1 MAGYIGNFPTA
12 LPITTSDLTDGLV
25 TTAKIANDAVDASKF
40 DETDNYTFTGT
51 VSGAGAGA
59 YEVVNSSTSSNTS
72 TFEVTGFD
80 NGNNHF
86 LICAYLEPLTVST
99 SNHLMC
105 QFGNDSG
112 YYSVGHSVVQE
123 LYAKSDGADNTFYS
137 SSGANDGSKLQMTQN
152 PFGGSGTAGHHYGI
166 FYIYTANPY
175 QATVH
180 KHLAGHGIFNHAH
193 NYSMRPV
200 YSGTYGNN
208 TQFKKAKIFLNSGNN
223 LKGTV
228 TLYGSLDS

>member
-1 MAGYIGNFPTA
+1 MA
-12 LPITTSDLTDGLV
+12 LS
-25 TTAKIANDAVDASKF
+25 KIQAESMNLADTYA
-40 DETDNYTFTGT
+40 FTGT

-59 YEVVNSSTSSNTS
+59 YEVINSSTSSNTS

-123 LYAKSDGADNTFYS
+123 LYAKSDGTDNTFYS
-137 SSGANDGSKLQMTQN
+137 TSGAHDGSKLQMTQN
-152 PFGGSGTAGHHYGI
+152 PLGGNGTAGHHYGI

-175 QATVH
+175 QPTVL
-180 KHLAGHGIFNHAH
+180 KHLAGHGVYNHASE
-193 NYSMRPV
+193 YSMRPV
-200 YSGTYGNN
+200 YSGTYGSN

>member
-1 MAGYIGNFPTA
+1 MAVTTIPTA
-12 LPITTSDLTDGLV
+12 GIADDAVGNTKLDLT
-25 TTAKIANDAVDASKF
+25 
-40 DETDNYTFTGT
+40 ENYAFTGT
-51 VSGAGAGA
+51 VTGATAGA
-59 YEVVNSSTSSNTS
+59 YEVINSSTSTSTS

-86 LICAYLEPLTVST
+86 LIAAYLQPLTANG

-112 YYSVGHSVVQE
+112 YYSVGHSVVAE
-123 LYAKSDGADNTFYS
+123 MYAKSDGGDLNYYNN
-137 SSGANDGSKLQMTQN
+137 SGANDGSKLQMTQN
-152 PFGGSGTAGHHYGI
+152 SFAGSSANPAECYGL

-175 QATVH
+175 QASVH
-180 KHLAGHGIFNHAH
+180 KHLAGHGIYNHTGV
-193 NYSMRPV
+193 YSMRPA
-200 YSGTYGNN
+200 YSGTYGSN
-208 TQFKKAKIFLNSGNN
+208 TQFKKAKIFLNSGEN

>member
-1 MAGYIGNFPTA
+1 MA
-12 LPITTSDLTDGLV
+12 LS
-25 TTAKIANDAVDASKF
+25 KIQAESMNLADTYA
-40 DETDNYTFTGT
+40 FTGT

-59 YEVVNSSTSSNTS
+59 YEVINSSTSTSTS

-86 LICAYLEPLTVST
+86 MIAAYLEPLAIHA

-112 YYSVGHSVVQE
+112 YYSVGHSVVQD
-123 LYAKSDGADNTFYS
+123 LYAKSDGLDNTYYS
-137 SSGANDGSKLQMTQN
+137 SSGTHDGSRLQMTAN
-152 PFGGSGTAGHHYGI
+152 TFAGSTATANQCYGI
-166 FYIYTANPY
+166 FYIYCANPY

-180 KHLAGHGIFNHAH
+180 KHLAGHGVFNHTGV
-193 NYSMRPV
+193 YSMRSV

-208 TQFKKAKIFLNSGNN
+208 TQFKKAKIFLASGQS

>member
-1 MAGYIGNFPTA
+1 MPFNKIIAE
-12 LPITTSDLTDGLV
+12 SMDLTD
-25 TTAKIANDAVDASKF
+25 TFA
-40 DETDNYTFTGT
+40 FTGT
-51 VSGAGAGA
+51 VSGAGGGA
-59 YEVVNSSTSSNTS
+59 YEVVNSSTSSSTS

-86 LICAYLEPLTVST
+86 LIAAYLEPLAVSG

-112 YYSVGHSVVQE
+112 YYSVGHSVVQD
-123 LYAKSDGADNTFYS
+123 LYAKSDGVDNTYYS
-137 SSGANDGSKLQMTQN
+137 SAGANDATRLQMTGN
-152 PFGGSGTAGHHYGI
+152 SFGNAGTAGHHYGI
-166 FYIYTANPY
+166 FYIYAANPY

-180 KHLAGHGIFNHAH
+180 KHLAGHGIYNHAH
-193 NYSMRPV
+193 NYSMRSV

-208 TQFKKAKIFLNSGNN
+208 TQFKKAKIFLNSGEN